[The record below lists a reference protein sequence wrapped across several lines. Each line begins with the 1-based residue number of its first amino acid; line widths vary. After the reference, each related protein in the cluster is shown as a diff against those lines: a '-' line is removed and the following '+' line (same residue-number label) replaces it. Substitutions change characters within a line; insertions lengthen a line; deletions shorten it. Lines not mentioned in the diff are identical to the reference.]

1 MKKLN
6 WLVCAGFVA
15 SLMCAVEVSAAT
27 YTWVGTQAGAD
38 YNVPS
43 NWSPEGMPSRG
54 GGDTAKIDTLPGATV
69 YSGTSGA
76 HGLTIGNV
84 VGQEGML
91 TVLGGSLNA
100 TGLDIANVAGGIGT
114 VNVHTGFHTVNYL
127 CPGFRG
133 HGTLNLYGGEFLV
146 ATQVRIAYY
155 GTGSTGIANL
165 YDGIIDAP
173 SVSIAREKGTAAIM
187 VKDGVLLVRG
197 TEANMLA
204 HLAYF
209 QGFIDSGAIT
219 AAEGYEL
226 VLEYNGVLY
235 PGKTAL
241 YALRNDLNMIPYNKS
256 TVRQSTDQLQWT
268 LPDPND
274 PVTPSVVTCDVY
286 FGTDPNVVRNP
297 KIVNKQA
304 VESVSVTLGFGIEYY
319 WMIDVYDSSKSAT
332 VPIFRSRVFTFNTF
346 NVPPVVDAGAEI
358 QTWLAGGPRVVQL
371 GGSVADPDHAPDS
384 ATQQWTVLS
393 EPDPLTP
400 AVISNPSVLNPTVT
414 LNAVGTYV
422 LQLEGT
428 DGEYIVA
435 DTMQIVVYPDACT
448 HASQQP
454 GFAWFV
460 HDSNRDCNVNMLD
473 FAELAAQWLEWNYS
487 IE

>member
-1 MKKLN
+1 
-6 WLVCAGFVA
+6 
-15 SLMCAVEVSAAT
+15 
-27 YTWVGTQAGAD
+27 
-38 YNVPS
+38 
-43 NWSPEGMPSRG
+43 
-54 GGDTAKIDTLPGATV
+54 
-69 YSGTSGA
+69 
-76 HGLTIGNV
+76 
-84 VGQEGML
+84 ML
-91 TVLGGSLNA
+91 
-100 TGLDIANVAGGIGT
+100 
-114 VNVHTGFHTVNYL
+114 
-127 CPGFRG
+127 
-133 HGTLNLYGGEFLV
+133 
-146 ATQVRIAYY
+146 
-155 GTGSTGIANL
+155 
-165 YDGIIDAP
+165 
-173 SVSIAREKGTAAIM
+173 
-187 VKDGVLLVRG
+187 
-197 TEANMLA
+197 
-204 HLAYF
+204 
-209 QGFIDSGAIT
+209 
-219 AAEGYEL
+219 
-226 VLEYNGVLY
+226 
-235 PGKTAL
+235 
-241 YALRNDLNMIPYNKS
+241 
-256 TVRQSTDQLQWT
+256 
-268 LPDPND
+268 
-274 PVTPSVVTCDVY
+274 
-286 FGTDPNVVRNP
+286 
-297 KIVNKQA
+297 
-304 VESVSVTLGFGIEYY
+304 
-319 WMIDVYDSSKSAT
+319 
-332 VPIFRSRVFTFNTF
+332 FRSTFNTF